1 MQSVINTLTNNPL
14 LQNAVG
20 GIAAAV
26 FCTSIGLGVKWWRS
40 RRVRICRLRSAS
52 GKNSDE
58 LLVLYSE
65 LFPPD
70 GSNYTEQD
78 IASFMGDDFAVD
90 CHSRH
95 VPVENIFF
103 IAKIRG
109 EVIGFIWACYYPRRR
124 WAIIPYYGI
133 DKAIKEARLGVGV
146 HLVRRLFKTLKR
158 CEPSCRGVVFE
169 VQKPTLTSDVG
180 ERRERVGRIRR
191 FKQVGRE
198 LNILIRE
205 LDFTY
210 TRPRLSVANDPLADE
225 EELVLLMAR
234 VDNTPWT
241 TELSRKTLAGLLE
254 FLYHDCYGDVYP
266 VADSRH
272 ADFHR
277 YLRTRLSEIS
287 KSLPERTRLI
297 E

>member
-1 MQSVINTLTNNPL
+1 MQSVINALTNNPL
-14 LQNAVG
+14 IQNAVG

-26 FCTSIGLGVKWWRS
+26 FCTSIGLGIKWWRS
-40 RRVRICRLRSAS
+40 RVKICRLRSAS
-52 GKNSDE
+52 GKNTEE

-78 IASFMGDDFAVD
+78 VVSFMGEDSAVD

-95 VPVENIFF
+95 VPAERIFL

-109 EVIGFIWACYYPRRR
+109 EVIGFIWACYYPHRR

-133 DKAIKEARLGVGV
+133 DKSIKEARLGVGV
-146 HLVRRLFKTLKR
+146 HLVRQLFKTLQR

-169 VQKPTLTSDVG
+169 VQKPTLTSNVG
-180 ERRERVGRIRR
+180 ERRERLGRIRR

-198 LNILIRE
+198 LEILIRE

-210 TRPRLSVANDPLADE
+210 TRPRLSVANDPLATE

-241 TELSRKTLAGLLE
+241 PELSRKRLAGLLQ
-254 FLYHDCYGDVYP
+254 FLYNDCYGDVYP
-266 VADSRH
+266 VADPRH
-272 ADFHR
+272 AEFHR

-287 KSLPERTRLI
+287 KSLPESIRLL